1 MTIVINTQ
9 EELEALIV
17 DGCIAINNNLRITCD
32 VSVEVDIKAWNI
44 KAGNINAGNID
55 ARDINAGNIDAAWD
69 INARNI
75 KVGNIDARDIN
86 AGNIDARNIN
96 VGNINARDINAEGI
110 NAGNIDYYAVCF
122 AYNGIACTSIK
133 GKRYNNKHFCLD
145 GKINFKEEIK
155 KKVTPELTQEQID
168 KIQSIIK
175 EK

>member
-55 ARDINAGNIDAAWD
+55 ARDINA
-69 INARNI
+69 R
-75 KVGNIDARDIN
+75 
-86 AGNIDARNIN
+86 NIDARNIN

-122 AYNGIACTSIK
+122 AYNYIACTSIK

>member
-55 ARDINAGNIDAAWD
+55 ARDINAWNIKAGNINAGN
-69 INARNI
+69 INA
-75 KVGNIDARDIN
+75 GNIDARDIN

-122 AYNGIACTSIK
+122 AYNYIACTSIK